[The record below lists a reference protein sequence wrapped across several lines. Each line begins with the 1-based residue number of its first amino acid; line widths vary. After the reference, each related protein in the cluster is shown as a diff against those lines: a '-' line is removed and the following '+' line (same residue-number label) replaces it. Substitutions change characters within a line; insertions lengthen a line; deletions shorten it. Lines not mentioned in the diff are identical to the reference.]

1 LVFSQRRFPK
11 GDFPSDDFPSKNFP
25 NVKCPKRQLP
35 KDLAITSKAQHVSM
49 EGGPSAA
56 ARKDLESWHLEE
68 YPCEVARC
76 SGKPLGKFLTSMKLL
91 VQFFSPIEM
100 V

>member
-1 LVFSQRRFPK
+1 
-11 GDFPSDDFPSKNFP
+11 
-25 NVKCPKRQLP
+25 
-35 KDLAITSKAQHVSM
+35 M

-76 SGKPLGKFLTSMKLL
+76 SGKPLGKFLTSMKML